1 MLRTKNKVLIIAL
14 IICLI
19 MTTFAMP
26 VNSFA
31 ATFSDVN
38 GHWAQTYIDTIQPLG
53 VIAGYPNGTF
63 KPNNDITRI
72 EFIAIIVNA
81 LNLDVRATNT
91 NEYWGAPFAEV
102 ALATSLITDDEYGG
116 INENNL
122 NKNISREEMASI
134 VVNAFYSRGKTVT
147 EDQKEAAILSLSDF
161 DTVSPQYYDH
171 SVASVAL
178 GIIGGFPNATFGPKE
193 RASRAQAAVV
203 SYKLL
208 VELGV
213 ISASSNDPS
222 LTQTTA
228 FSVNGIEIGDAYDWV
243 IQKYGQPLRQ
253 DVSEYGFKWLVYH
266 SDYKNYYQIG
276 ILNNKVVALYTSSNL
291 LKSKIGLSM
300 NLTKAETTKILGTPL
315 GYIQKGNIQYLQ
327 YDSNETATYL
337 SNNAYVTAYFD
348 ALDSGKLFSIKI
360 IDYKV
365 EQSFKSQYGTASD
378 ALRISYEKTVFDLT
392 NVFRVAHNKPL
403 LKWHE
408 ALSNVAR
415 KHSKDMSDRNFFS
428 HENPSGYSPF
438 DRILADGIDYQIA
451 AENIAAGYTN
461 AFSAHSG
468 WVNSP
473 GHRDN
478 LLRDIAYIGVGI
490 YIGGEY
496 VNYFTQDFIT
506 P

>member
-1 MLRTKNKVLIIAL
+1 MLRKKYNIIAIVL
-14 IICLI
+14 VICLI
-19 MTTFAMP
+19 TTTF
-26 VNSFA
+26 VVSSNTYA
-31 ATFSDVN
+31 AAFGDVN

-63 KPNNDITRI
+63 KPDNNITRI
-72 EFIAIIVNA
+72 EFIAITVNA
-81 LNLDVRATNT
+81 LNLKVRAVNP

-102 ALATSLITDDEYGG
+102 ALNASLITDDEYGG
-116 INENNL
+116 ITESNL

-134 VVNAFYSRGKTVT
+134 IVNAFYSRGKTVSSQ
-147 EDQKEAAILSLSDF
+147 QKQTALQSLSDF
-161 DTVSPQYYDH
+161 NTVSSQYYDQ

-193 RASRAQAAVV
+193 NASRAQAAVV

-208 VELGV
+208 VELGL
-213 ISASSNDPS
+213 ITATTNDPS
-222 LTQTTA
+222 LTQTTE
-228 FSVNGIEIGDAYDWV
+228 FSINGIEIGDAYDWV
-243 IQKYGQPLRQ
+243 IQKYGQPVRQ

-266 SDYKNYYQIG
+266 NNYNNYYQVG
-276 ILNNKVVALYTSSNL
+276 ILNNKVVALYTASDL
-291 LKSKIGLSM
+291 LKSKNGLTM
-300 NLTKAETTKILGTPL
+300 NLSKTKTTNLLGTPL
-315 GYIQKGNIQYLQ
+315 SYIQKGNVQYLQ
-327 YDSNETATYL
+327 YNTDETATYL
-337 SNNAYVTAYFD
+337 SNNTYVTTYFD
-348 ALDSGKLFSIKI
+348 TADSGKLFAIKLV
-360 IDYKV
+360 DYSV
-365 EQSFKSQYGTASD
+365 EQSLKSQYGPATD
-378 ALRISYEKTVFDLT
+378 ALRISYEKTIFDLT
-392 NVFRVAHNKPL
+392 NVFRVAHGKTI

-408 ALSNVAR
+408 ALAGVAR

-438 DRILADGIDYQIA
+438 DRILADGIDYHTA
-451 AENIAAGYTN
+451 AENIAAGYTS

-478 LLRDIAYIGVGI
+478 LLRDIEYLGVGV
-490 YIGGEY
+490 YIGGEF